1 MRLDYQNLLKSTPLA
16 LLARSNPDQILLCF
30 FFSRNIKLRGMLE
43 YVYAGLWEDILIVK
57 V

>member
-1 MRLDYQNLLKSTPLA
+1 VDPTRIKFCSA
-16 LLARSNPDQILLCF
+16 C

-43 YVYAGLWEDILIVK
+43 YVYAGLWKDILIVK